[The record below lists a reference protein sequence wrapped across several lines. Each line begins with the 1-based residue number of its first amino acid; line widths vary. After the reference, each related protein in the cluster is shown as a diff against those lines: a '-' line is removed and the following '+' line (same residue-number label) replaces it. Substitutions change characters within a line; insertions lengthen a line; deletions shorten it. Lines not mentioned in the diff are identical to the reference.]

1 MEGKLSEEN
10 CPEGSA
16 LTARP
21 RLSDVARAA
30 GVSTMTV
37 TRVLRAPEK
46 VAPETRENVQRVL
59 RETGYTPDLLA
70 RGLASKRSGLV
81 AVIVPVLTNSLI
93 AEIVQGLTNAL
104 ARQGLHVVLGVSDFQ
119 LGEEEELVKAF
130 LSRRVDAIYLSGVI
144 RSPASRTILLR
155 SGIPVVEGGNLGA
168 DPIDMAVGHPN
179 LAGAYAMTRHL
190 VERGY
195 DPIGYI
201 GVQARDNDR
210 AMDRRRGFE
219 TALLGAGRTPDPELC
234 VETTL
239 DLTGG
244 ARAMAELLARPTRVR
259 AVFCYSDVLAAGAH
273 FECQRRGIPIPDGL
287 AIAGYDD
294 LEIAR
299 QITPALTT
307 LRVPCYEIGERAGQ
321 LICRRLA
328 GEQVEE
334 RIVNTGFELVVREST

>member
-1 MEGKLSEEN
+1 
-10 CPEGSA
+10 
-16 LTARP
+16 
-21 RLSDVARAA
+21 
-30 GVSTMTV
+30 MTV
-37 TRVLRAPEK
+37 TRVLRDPDK
-46 VAPETRENVQRVL
+46 VAPETLRNVQRVL
-59 RETGYTPDLLA
+59 HETGYTPDLMA
-70 RGLASKRSGLV
+70 RGLASRRSGLV

-93 AEIVQGLTNAL
+93 AEIVQGLTHAL
-104 ARQGLHVVLGVSDFQ
+104 AKESLHVVLGVSDFQ
-119 LGEEEELVKAF
+119 TGEEEELVKAF

-144 RSPASRTILLR
+144 RSAASRSMLLK

-179 LAGAYAMTRHL
+179 LAGAYEMTRHL

-201 GVQARDNDR
+201 DVPARDNDR
-210 AMDRRRGFE
+210 AQDRRRGFE
-219 TALLGAGRTPDPELC
+219 TALLGAGMTPDPELC
-234 VETTL
+234 IETTL

-244 ARAMAELLARPTRVR
+244 AQAMAELLARSSRIR

-273 FECQRRGIPIPDGL
+273 FECQRRGIPIPDGM

-307 LRVPCYEIGERAGQ
+307 LRVPCYEIGQRAGQ

-328 GEQVEE
+328 GEAVEE
-334 RIVNTGFELVVREST
+334 KIVNTGFELIVREST